1 MFFQTLESEWVQV
14 QPVWSERMAVN
25 LAELILSGLLVEW
38 VFRKGRLPGLI
49 GLLLLGVVGERVF
62 YKRNVFV

>member
-1 MFFQTLESEWVQV
+1 MFFQTLENEWVQA

-25 LAELILSGLLVEW
+25 LAELILIGLLVEW
-38 VFRKGRLPGLI
+38 VFRKCRLPGLI